1 MTPPA
6 PELRSGMVDLGEV
19 ALHVVEAGPAD
30 GPAVVL
36 LHGFPEFWR
45 GWRRQIP
52 ALAAAGYRL
61 VVPDQRGY
69 NLSDKPRR
77 IAAYALDTLV
87 DDVERLLDRLDI
99 GRAAVVGHDWGGV
112 VAWWLAARRPSRLSR
127 LAVLNAPHP
136 AVAWRFVLH
145 DPVQRRKSWYIYFF
159 QLPWLPEIWYGRDDF
174 RLAERSLR
182 ATARPGTF
190 DDDDLAAYREAWS
203 RPGALTAAIHWYRAA
218 LWHRPR
224 RLDRR
229 ITVPTLLLWGRRDR
243 FLDPRLAEANCE
255 FCDDVRLEM
264 LDRAG
269 HWLQHEEPETVDRL
283 LLEHLAG

>member
-1 MTPPA
+1 MTTSFA
-6 PELRSGMVDLGEV
+6 ELRSGRVDLGEV
-19 ALHVVEAGPAD
+19 SLHVVEAGPAD

-52 ALAAAGYRL
+52 ALTATGFRV

-77 IAAYALDTLV
+77 VAAYALDTLV

-99 GRAAVVGHDWGGV
+99 RRAALVGHDWGGV
-112 VAWWLAARRPSRLSR
+112 VAWWLAASRPSRLSR

-136 AVAWRFVLH
+136 AVARRFMVG
-145 DPVQRRKSWYIYFF
+145 DPIQRRKSWYIYFF
-159 QLPWLPEIWYGRDDF
+159 QLPWLPEIWYGRNDF
-174 RLAERSLR
+174 RLAECSLR
-182 ATARPGTF
+182 ATSRPGTF
-190 DDDDLAAYREAWS
+190 DDDDLAAYRQAWS

-218 LWHRPR
+218 LWYRPR

-229 ITVPTLLLWGRRDR
+229 IGVPTLHLWGRRDR
-243 FLDPRLAEANCE
+243 FLDRRLAEANCE
-255 FCDDVRLEM
+255 LCDDVRLEM
-264 LDRAG
+264 LDGAG
-269 HWLQHEEPETVDRL
+269 HWLQHEEPEAVDRL